1 MGKFLNLGCGN
12 RHHPD
17 FVNMDIVSNHP
28 SVIAH
33 NILKGIPFNDNSLS
47 LVYHSH
53 VLEHFDKI
61 KGEWFIRECFR
72 VIEPDG
78 FIRIAVPDLEKIV
91 RKYLLL
97 LDQLTADPSL
107 PGYDYDWILLEL
119 YDQTMR
125 NKRGGEMIEYFSQP
139 TIPNEEFIYSQVG
152 NEARN
157 VRNQVI
163 NHQPGTTLK
172 SKLRSTLNSMLAKL
186 PGYQYYKI
194 GKFRSEGE
202 VHYRMYDKY
211 SLSMLLKK
219 VGFINVKVTTA
230 FDSNISNWSS
240 YNLDSENGQVLKP
253 DSMFIE
259 GQKPGK

>member
-28 SVIAH
+28 SVVAH

-53 VLEHFDKI
+53 VLEHFNKI

-78 FIRIAVPDLEKIV
+78 FIRIAVPDLEKIA
-91 RKYLLL
+91 RKYLAL
-97 LDQLTADPSL
+97 LDKLSGDPSL

-125 NKRGGEMIEYFSQP
+125 NHRGGEMLQYFSQP
-139 TIPNEEFIYSQVG
+139 VIPNEDFIYSQVG

-157 VRNQVI
+157 VRNQVM
-163 NHQPGTTLK
+163 QKPSVSLK
-172 SKLRSTLNSMLAKL
+172 SKIRNSINSVMLKVPA
-186 PGYQYYKI
+186 YQSYKI
-194 GKFRSEGE
+194 GKFRQEGE
-202 VHYRMYDKY
+202 VHYRMYDRY
-211 SLSMLLKK
+211 SLSVLLKK

-230 FDSNISNWSS
+230 FESNISNWGNF
-240 YNLDSENGQVLKP
+240 NLDSENGLVLKP
-253 DSMFIE
+253 DSLFME
-259 GQKPGK
+259 AQKPGKQ

>member
-17 FVNMDIVSNHP
+17 FINMDIVSNHP

-33 NILKGIPFNDNSLS
+33 NILKGIPYSDNTLS

-72 VIEPDG
+72 VIEPNG
-78 FIRIAVPDLEKIV
+78 LIRIAVPDLEKIA
-91 RKYLLL
+91 RKYLAL
-97 LDQLTADPSL
+97 LDKLSADPSQ
-107 PGYDYDWILLEL
+107 PGHDYDWILLEL

-125 NKRGGEMIEYFSQP
+125 NKRGGEMMEYFSQQ
-139 TIPNEEFIYSQVG
+139 TIPNEEFIYAQVG

-157 VRNQVI
+157 VRNQVL
-163 NHQPGTTLK
+163 NHKPNKSFK
-172 SKLRSTLNSMLAKL
+172 SKIRESIDAIKSKL

-194 GKFRSEGE
+194 GKFRQEGE

-219 VGFINVKVTTA
+219 VGFVNIKVTTA
-230 FDSNISNWSS
+230 FESQISNWSS
-240 YNLDSENGQVLKP
+240 YNLDAENGIVLKP
-253 DSMFIE
+253 DSLFIE
-259 GQKPGK
+259 GQKPGI